1 MENKRLDYLDNIRWI
16 TVVLVIIYHIIY
28 LFNNSGVI
36 SNIGVKGI
44 QIMDTFLI
52 FVYPWFMC
60 LLFIVSPARTPAESS
75 HTSVT

>member
-36 SNIGVKGI
+36 SNIGVKE
-44 QIMDTFLI
+44 FK
-52 FVYPWFMC
+52 
-60 LLFIVSPARTPAESS
+60 
-75 HTSVT
+75 